1 MLYKLFVNNKTIYKL
16 IENHKIPK
24 GLVNLYLRYQEIFL
38 VGLNKKALKNITNN
52 IEAVN
57 KALKSE
63 NYYMY
68 RFPIFIENWQHLS
81 ISFKDILIN
90 QNIHLLAEDQNEK
103 NLTARTLALLLYEF
117 LEDFQK
123 FNNKAFRIELLTS
136 PNPELIIKAYDEL
149 KNVYKVI
156 KNEFWQKLGDIRH
169 QTIAHKNKKD
179 VRLLFDSIEKID
191 VLDIKGAFTF
201 IHILYASY
209 EGFRIH
215 FTKHIEFYKDEI
227 AKIPYPARKKL
238 NS

>member
-1 MLYKLFVNNKTIYKL
+1 MLYKLFFNNKTIYKL

-52 IEAVN
+52 IEAIN
-57 KALKSE
+57 KALKGE

-68 RFPIFIENWQHLS
+68 RFPIFIGNWQHLS

-90 QNIHLLAEDQNEK
+90 QNIHLLAKDQNEK

-123 FNNKAFRIELLTS
+123 LNNKAFRIDLLTS

-209 EGFRIH
+209 EVFRIQ
-215 FTKHIEFYKDEI
+215 FTKHIEFHKDEI
-227 AKIPYPARKKL
+227 AKIPYPVKK
-238 NS
+238 N